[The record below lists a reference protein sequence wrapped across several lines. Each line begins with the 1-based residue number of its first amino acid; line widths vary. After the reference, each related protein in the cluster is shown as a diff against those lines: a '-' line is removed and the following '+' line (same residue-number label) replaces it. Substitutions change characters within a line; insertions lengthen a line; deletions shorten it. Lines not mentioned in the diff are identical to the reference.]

1 MIVAGMGIDTTFSW
15 RSAVRSLRA
24 AFLTLSL
31 GATLA
36 CAEDH
41 RATFDDPAKPVTVA
55 AGSEFDV
62 ALKSNQSTGYQWV
75 LMDSAALGPL
85 RFVSKGYALP
95 REYRDNNGAGGTERW
110 TFRAPTAGEGVVS
123 LAYKRPW
130 ETVPPIDSARFRV
143 TVR

>member
-1 MIVAGMGIDTTFSW
+1 M
-15 RSAVRSLRA
+15 RSLRA

-75 LMDSAALGPL
+75 LMDSTALGPL

-123 LAYKRPW
+123 LVYKRPW